1 MATNSIHFLDLFSWF
16 VGDSKIKLNGELLS
30 NEILE
35 NAYLE
40 SSSPEWKEYYK
51 S

>member
-1 MATNSIHFLDLFSWF
+1 MHDGGYEM
-16 VGDSKIKLNGELLS
+16 GDNYS

-35 NAYLE
+35 NAYLV
-40 SSSPEWKEYYK
+40 SSSPEWNEHYK